1 MSKFIK
7 AALASS
13 VLAAS
18 VMGAN
23 AAHAATATADASANI
38 LAEVTLA
45 NTPNT
50 SLDFATIVVDATGG
64 TVVVANDGTRS
75 SCGGSLVCSGTTDA
89 ADFTVG
95 GTANEVVNVT
105 IPATVTLNDGG
116 SNNMTATL
124 TSTVSGGSVTLDG
137 SGAAAFSV
145 GGSLAVSGGQADG
158 AYSGTFTVTADYP

>member
-23 AAHAATATADASANI
+23 AAHAATASADARANI
-38 LAEVTLA
+38 LAEVTLSNDA
-45 NTPNT
+45 GTA
-50 SLDFATIVVDATGG
+50 LDFGTIVVDGTGG
-64 TVVVANDGTRS
+64 AVVVDNAGNLG
-75 SCGGSLVCSGTTDA
+75 SCGGALVCSGSTDA

-95 GTANEVVNVT
+95 GTALETVNVT
-105 IPATVTLNDGG
+105 IPANVVL
-116 SNNMTATL
+116 SNAASDTMTATL
-124 TSTVSGGSVTLDG
+124 SSTVAAGQVSLDA

-145 GGSLAVSGGQADG
+145 GGSLAVAGSQPDG
-158 AYSGTFTVTADYP
+158 AYTGTFTVTADYP